1 MKDNFAACLA
11 HVLKYEGGWSDHP
24 KDPGGATNYGITL
37 RTYSAWLKRPASKA
51 ALLGIAHT
59 EVAAIYRAEY
69 WNAVR
74 GDDLPP
80 GLDLVAFDAAV
91 NSGPSRAAK
100 WLQTAVG
107 TNADGKIGPA
117 TIAVAGRAGPDAI
130 KRACATRMQFL
141 RSLETWPVFGKGW
154 SARVAA
160 TEALALQ
167 MSVQPRTDQNR
178 SKTSEPGWLWT
189 IINAL
194 RGSK

>member
-1 MKDNFAACLA
+1 MKANFDACLA

-37 RTYSAWLKRPASKA
+37 RTYSAWLGRPASKA
-51 ALLGIAHT
+51 ELRGIAHT
-59 EVAAIYRAEY
+59 EVSAIYRAEY
-69 WNAVR
+69 WNAIS

-80 GLDLVAFDAAV
+80 GFDLVAFDAAV

-107 TNADGKIGPA
+107 ANADGKIGPA
-117 TIAVAGRAGPDAI
+117 TIAAAGRAGPDAI
-130 KRACATRMQFL
+130 IRACATRMQFL
-141 RSLETWPVFGKGW
+141 RSLETWHVFGNGW

-167 MSVQPRTDQNR
+167 MYAAPRVAQDQIKTAAPSFWARIIAKLR
-178 SKTSEPGWLWT
+178 SL
-189 IINAL
+189 
-194 RGSK
+194 

>member
-1 MKDNFAACLA
+1 MKANFDACLA

-24 KDPGGATNYGITL
+24 KDPGGATNYGVTL
-37 RTYSAWLKRPASKA
+37 RTYSAWLGRPASKA
-51 ALLGIAHT
+51 ELRGIAHN

-69 WNAVR
+69 WDAVR

-80 GLDLVAFDAAV
+80 GFDLVAFDAAV
-91 NSGPSRAAK
+91 NSGPSRGAR
-100 WLQTAVG
+100 WLQTAIG
-107 TNADGKIGPA
+107 ANADGKIGPA
-117 TIAVAGRAGPDAI
+117 TIAAADRAGDDAI
-130 KRACATRMQFL
+130 RSACAIRLHFL
-141 RSLETWPVFGKGW
+141 RGLETWPVFGKGW

-167 MSVQPRTDQNR
+167 MSVQPRTNQNPI
-178 SKTSEPGWLWT
+178 KTSEPGWLWA